1 MQKGVMMDRKKESEK
16 RLLAFETMLEA
27 VQKNYEDVNQKMGR
41 LKKEGKE
48 KTATYRQLMGNKL
61 QYQNMLSLYQI
72 YGLLDDEKHVD

>member
-72 YGLLDDEKHVD
+72 YGLLDDENHID

>member
-1 MQKGVMMDRKKESEK
+1 MDRKKESEK

-72 YGLLDDEKHVD
+72 YGLLDDENHID